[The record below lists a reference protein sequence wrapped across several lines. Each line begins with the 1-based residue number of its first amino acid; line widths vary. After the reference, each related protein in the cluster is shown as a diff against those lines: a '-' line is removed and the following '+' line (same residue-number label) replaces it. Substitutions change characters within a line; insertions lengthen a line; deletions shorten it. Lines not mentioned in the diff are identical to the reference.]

1 MSESLVRALEMV
13 AQAGPSDMDRRI
25 VAMFTPGT
33 PENAALVVFCNF
45 CHYDGDDPE
54 RLAES
59 HYCLECHC

>member
-1 MSESLVRALEMV
+1 
-13 AQAGPSDMDRRI
+13 MDRRI